1 MRTASSRC
9 RLKRSTA
16 TAGLVVLGLLAGLIG
31 VLTEQRAMATVGLAL
46 LGAVTVD
53 ALAAWLTVRSVV
65 LTLHGPPEALS
76 GQSSEWVLT
85 ATGIRRPV
93 VVTPAVV
100 PRSPRYLVRWGEPS
114 LITLPP
120 FGRGLVHHVGLDVT
134 ATGPLGLYQA
144 GRRILVPLGVPLPVG
159 PGPVEVEL
167 AWPRPRA
174 MSFGL
179 TQGAPLGDDLF
190 RSLRPYQRGDER
202 RRIHWGSTAHHGRLM
217 VRELDG
223 TGVVGLRVLVEP
235 GVPGPMADHVTGVAA
250 TVASGALARG
260 WAVQLVTADGT
271 PERPDPPRPSGPFGP
286 ALPLVPLQPATTTTR
301 TALVAGE
308 RAVHHQLATAAQG
321 PLVVAP
327 WAGLSCRV
335 TPGGVRWE

>member
-1 MRTASSRC
+1 MRTASSRS

-16 TAGLVVLGLLAGLIG
+16 TSGLAALGALAGLIG
-31 VLTEQRAMATVGLAL
+31 LLTDQRAMATVGLAL
-46 LGAVTVD
+46 VGAVTVD

-65 LTLHGPPEALS
+65 LALHGPPEAVT
-76 GQSSEWVLT
+76 GETSEWVLT

-100 PRSPRYLVRWGEPS
+100 PRAPRYLVRWGEAS

-144 GRRILVPLGVPLPVG
+144 GRRMLVPLGVPLPVG
-159 PGPVEVEL
+159 PKPVDVDL
-167 AWPRPRA
+167 TWPRPRA

-179 TQGAPLGDDLF
+179 TEGAPLGDDLF

-202 RRIHWGSTAHHGRLM
+202 RRIHWGATAHHGRMM

-235 GVPGPMADHVTGVAA
+235 GEPGAMADHVTGVAA
-250 TVASGALARG
+250 KVASTALARG
-260 WAVQLVTADGT
+260 WTVQLVTADGT
-271 PERPDPPRPSGPFGP
+271 PERPDPATPSGPFGA
-286 ALPLVPLQPATTTTR
+286 ALALGPFQPVATTTR
-301 TALVAGE
+301 TAVVAGE

-321 PLVVAP
+321 PLVAAP

>member
-1 MRTASSRC
+1 MRTASSRS

-16 TAGLVVLGLLAGLIG
+16 TSGLTALGALAGLIG
-31 VLTEQRAMATVGLAL
+31 LLTDQRAMATVGLAL
-46 LGAVTVD
+46 VGAVTVD
-53 ALAAWLTVRSVV
+53 AMAAWLTVRSVV
-65 LTLHGPPEALS
+65 LALHGPPEAVT
-76 GQSSEWVLT
+76 GETSEWVLT

-100 PRSPRYLVRWGEPS
+100 PRAPRYLVRWGEAS

-144 GRRILVPLGVPLPVG
+144 GRRMLVPLGVPLPVG
-159 PGPVEVEL
+159 PKPVDVDL
-167 AWPRPRA
+167 TWPRPRA

-179 TQGAPLGDDLF
+179 TEGAPLGDDLF

-202 RRIHWGSTAHHGRLM
+202 RRIHWGATAHHGRMM

-235 GVPGPMADHVTGVAA
+235 GEPGAMADHVTGVAA
-250 TVASGALARG
+250 TVTSTALARG
-260 WAVQLVTADGT
+260 WIVQLVTADGT
-271 PERPDPPRPSGPFGP
+271 PERPEPPTPSGPFGA
-286 ALPLVPLQPATTTTR
+286 ALALVPFQPVATTTR
-301 TALVAGE
+301 TAVVAGE

-321 PLVVAP
+321 PLVAAP